1 MKSFAKSLSVLST
14 VALAALLVG
23 CDADV
28 RVDANKDA
36 PVAVSPAGADA
47 TDGDEVLEGP
57 AFKFQGL
64 GVDVEVGKE
73 GRVGVKAPGVDVQRD
88 PKIGTSVRAPGTE
101 VDVDG
106 AGVRVKAPNTDV
118 KVE

>member
-14 VALAALLVG
+14 VAFAALLVG

-36 PVAVSPAGADA
+36 PPVEPVAEANGE
-47 TDGDEVLEGP
+47 DGGGFSLEIP
-57 AFKFQGL
+57 GL
-64 GVDVEVGKE
+64 GVDVKAKD